1 MPKVLAICLEMVRD
15 CPCDDGC
22 PSCVGLPN
30 LRPAIHSDPDL
41 TRGHPMPNKL
51 ATIRMLELLCEP
63 ADRNSTAEECADEV
77 QPDSPRLCRG

>member
-1 MPKVLAICLEMVRD
+1 MVRD

-30 LRPAIHSDPDL
+30 LRPAMHSDPDL

-51 ATIRMLELLCEP
+51 ATIKLLELLCDETTAATIRLAP
-63 ADRNSTAEECADEV
+63 ATCIREGTI
-77 QPDSPRLCRG
+77 

>member
-1 MPKVLAICLEMVRD
+1 MSDHVDQLLAICHDMVAD
-15 CPCDDGC
+15 CPCDEGC

-51 ATIRMLELLCEP
+51 ATIRLLELLLGDKIDP
-63 ADRNSTAEECADEV
+63 REV
-77 QPDSPRLCRG
+77 EQETMAAS

>member
-1 MPKVLAICLEMVRD
+1 MPRVISICREIVSD
-15 CPCDDGC
+15 CGCDEGC

-51 ATIRMLELLCEP
+51 ATIRLLELLC
-63 ADRNSTAEECADEV
+63 
-77 QPDSPRLCRG
+77 DSGPVVAAANERAAIHAIDAGE